1 MLGVSNPGTY
11 TLVNMMPTKFVF
23 LWRKIY
29 RKTCV
34 NLQNPIIAERCDT
47 GERRKTNN
55 WLCAT
60 AFCTPKELEDWS
72 VYIDIAAELI
82 DEKVELYDK
91 WSIYS
96 KGWILCGVILQT
108 SSR

>member
-1 MLGVSNPGTY
+1 M
-11 TLVNMMPTKFVF
+11 
-23 LWRKIY
+23 
-29 RKTCV
+29 
-34 NLQNPIIAERCDT
+34 AERCDT

-82 DEKVELYDK
+82 DFLIYGIYKWNYTISDRFIVRVEFF
-91 WSIYS
+91 
-96 KGWILCGVILQT
+96 VV
-108 SSR
+108 